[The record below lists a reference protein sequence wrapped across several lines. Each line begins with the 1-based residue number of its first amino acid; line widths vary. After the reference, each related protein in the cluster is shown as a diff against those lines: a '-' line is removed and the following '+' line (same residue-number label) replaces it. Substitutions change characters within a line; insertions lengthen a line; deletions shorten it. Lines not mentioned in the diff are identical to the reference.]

1 MLLLWSPVVVGGLV
15 VVCALSPSWPP
26 AGRMATPSPHSRE
39 ASAPILAS
47 CPSMTGADKMPVS
60 LSPLSFLPS
69 GTGSSV
75 PLLASCKFSL
85 PLSFLGEHLFKT
97 GLVFAL
103 ISNIKRL
110 LTPESL
116 AFSSFFPGQQAGQHC
131 VSPAGHRSSVFSPLH
146 FEGRSNR

>member
-1 MLLLWSPVVVGGLV
+1 MVLWLCVFCPHLGPRLAG
-15 VVCALSPSWPP
+15 WPP
-26 AGRMATPSPHSRE
+26 PSPHSRK
-39 ASAPILAS
+39 ASAPILVN

-60 LSPLSFLPS
+60 LSPLSSLLS
-69 GTGSSV
+69 ITDSSV

-97 GLVFAL
+97 GLIFAL

-116 AFSSFFPGQQAGQHC
+116 AFSSFFPGRQARQHY